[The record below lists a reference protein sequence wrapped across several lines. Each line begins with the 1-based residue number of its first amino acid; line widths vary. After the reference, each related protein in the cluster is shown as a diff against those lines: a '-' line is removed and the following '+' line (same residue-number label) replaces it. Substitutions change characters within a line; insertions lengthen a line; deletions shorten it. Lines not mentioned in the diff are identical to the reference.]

1 MLKTYGFSSLSS
13 FTMLKV
19 AVLKPV
25 ALGLK
30 VTLKVVEPD
39 VATEAEGLVEIEKS
53 AALVP
58 ENEIAPMV
66 KVPVPVFSMVKVFTT
81 VPTVISVEPKSVS
94 SDREGVISPVFME
107 LLFPRMFISGAEA
120 QAPPPETLKKTFVPK
135 EVVPIPALDTTVL
148 PPDVTV
154 TLEPAPFQPS
164 P

>member
-1 MLKTYGFSSLSS
+1 
-13 FTMLKV
+13 
-19 AVLKPV
+19 
-25 ALGLK
+25 
-30 VTLKVVEPD
+30 
-39 VATEAEGLVEIEKS
+39 
-53 AALVP
+53 LVP